1 MQHLEDELAGV
12 GLAVGPLPGRSTFL
26 ADTLTSFLPSQSFP
40 TLGSSLGLL
49 DGLPTLK
56 GTSPFFRETYQLGSV
71 TSVLILFSGLLA
83 TPPS

>member
-26 ADTLTSFLPSQSFP
+26 ADILTSFLPSQSFP
-40 TLGSSLGLL
+40 TLGSIFGLL

-56 GTSPFFRETYQLGSV
+56 GAHHPFLEKLISW
-71 TSVLILFSGLLA
+71 VLSLLF
-83 TPPS
+83 